1 MMLAPQAKDGMT
13 QGLSGHVGGKP
24 AIEGRVAAPELVAS
38 PVPGPPSALETRR
51 DRPRRRRERSSAEL
65 AHRQSVADAR
75 LAHERRRVAADVHDL
90 VMQDLAFALATTRM
104 IAQEPTRAAELAPD
118 AVAAAE
124 RALAAARGII
134 GELGDREHGSIVD
147 LLERTVHEAARGTPL
162 DFSATATLSE
172 APDSPTA
179 DTLVHIGREAV
190 TNAVKHAG
198 ASKVWVSLSHDEE
211 WRLSVRD
218 DGRGFDPLRATA
230 GFGLSS
236 MRAQAGALGGSMTF
250 RSAIGKGSEVEVAL
264 P

>member
-1 MMLAPQAKDGMT
+1 MLAPQAKDGMT

-24 AIEGRVAAPELVAS
+24 ATKGRSVAPEVEAS
-38 PVPGPPSALETRR
+38 PVPEPPAALHTRR
-51 DRPRRRRERSSAEL
+51 DRPRVRRERSSAGL
-65 AHRQSVADAR
+65 APRQNVADAR
-75 LAHERRRVAADVHDL
+75 LAHERRQVAADVHDL
-90 VMQDLAFALATTRM
+90 VMQDLSLALATTRM
-104 IAQEPTRAAELAPD
+104 IAHEPARAAELAAD

-134 GELGDREHGSIVD
+134 GELADREHGSIVA

-172 APDSPTA
+172 APDPPTA

-198 ASKVWVSLSHDEE
+198 ASRVHVSLSHDEE
-211 WRLSVRD
+211 WRLTVRD
-218 DGRGFDPLRATA
+218 DGRGFDPLRATP

-236 MRAQAGALGGSMTF
+236 MRAQASALGGSMML
-250 RSAIGKGSEVEVAL
+250 RSAIGKGSEVEVTL